1 MSTELWSVIAI
12 SMFWCWVASS
22 LLFMFKAFPRLGVFQ
37 VRPAIIW
44 GVTSVLCAGLWMV
57 ALRLA

>member
-1 MSTELWSVIAI
+1 MSTELWSVIAVT
-12 SMFWCWVASS
+12 MFWCWVTSS

-37 VRPAIIW
+37 SKPALIW
-44 GVTSVLCAGLWMV
+44 GGTSVVCASLWMI